1 MKRSTYVLD
10 DLDMAIM
17 ASLQRGI
24 KIIDRPYSELAEQ
37 LSLSQ
42 EEILYRIRRLQTNGI
57 IRRYGAAVS
66 PSKMG
71 FKANGMVV
79 CKVHRSR
86 VPYVGKT
93 LSRLNDVTHCY
104 ERKTVPKIWSYN
116 LFFMIHSSTRRS
128 AEELVA
134 VLAKKLRITKYEI
147 LFSVKELKKTSIP
160 LLQESD

>member
-1 MKRSTYVLD
+1 MMRSTYVLD

-79 CKVHRSR
+79 CKVPRSR

-134 VLAKKLRITKYEI
+134 VLVKKLRITKYEI

-160 LLQESD
+160 LQQESD